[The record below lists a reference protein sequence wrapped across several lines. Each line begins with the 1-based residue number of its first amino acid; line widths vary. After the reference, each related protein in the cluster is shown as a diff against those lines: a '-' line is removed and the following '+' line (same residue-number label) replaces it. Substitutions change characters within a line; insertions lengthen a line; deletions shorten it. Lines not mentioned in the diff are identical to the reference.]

1 MHIPYFYET
10 DCFNLNRKARLSNAA
25 VHRIFGL
32 VEKMMP
38 HKSLLRKPSEHNDCN
53 QRVINSLINKIYSVN
68 GNINWSQKLAE
79 ASYVVFDTETTG
91 FHPVKDKVIEI
102 GCVIIENGC
111 MQNEKTFVELVNP
124 KRPIPG
130 QASHI
135 TGITDGMVANK
146 RTLPE
151 VLHDFMEFTGNRVLV
166 AHSAPFDM
174 GFLNREVGRLAPMR
188 IYNPVIDTYLL
199 ARYLLPGVEDY
210 SLNGLAELFEIEI
223 KGRHT
228 ALGDSL
234 MTAELFLK
242 LLDLLKQYEI
252 LDLYALINYLQV
264 QKNLFNP

>member
-1 MHIPYFYET
+1 MHIPYFYEP

-38 HKSLLRKPSEHNDCN
+38 QSFSAKAVNPSNCEKEIVNSLLK
-53 QRVINSLINKIYSVN
+53 KIYSVN
-68 GNINWSQKLAE
+68 ENIDWSQTLAE

-91 FHPVKDKVIEI
+91 FQPAKDKIIEI

-111 MQNEKTFVELVNP
+111 IRNEKTFVELVNP

-130 QASHI
+130 PASHI
-135 TGITDGMVANK
+135 TGITDGMVAEK

-151 VLHDFMEFTGNRVLV
+151 VLHDFMQFTENRVLV
-166 AHSAPFDM
+166 AHSASFDM
-174 GFLNREVGRLAPMR
+174 AFLNREVGRLAPMR
-188 IYNPVIDTYLL
+188 IYNPVIDTHML
-199 ARYLLPGVEDY
+199 ARYLLPEMEDH
-210 SLNGLAELFEIEI
+210 SLNGLARLFDIEI

-242 LLDLLKQYEI
+242 LLELLKQYRI
-252 LDLYALINYLQV
+252 LDLHDLVHYLQV
-264 QKNLFNP
+264 QKSIFNP